1 MVTATDSPDPGL
13 EGELTPGKQDPSK
26 SFDRCFT
33 IKQAARILG
42 TSSETVRR
50 LIKDDRIAHQRVSA
64 RRIVIR
70 ESALHAY
77 LAAVTRGARP

>member
-1 MVTATDSPDPGL
+1 
-13 EGELTPGKQDPSK
+13 
-26 SFDRCFT
+26 
-33 IKQAARILG
+33 
-42 TSSETVRR
+42 
-50 LIKDDRIAHQRVSA
+50 VSA